1 MQSLKAVF
9 DIGNGYV
16 KWALI
21 SQEEGKHIVLVK
33 DMVKTK
39 WMRKGKVLDS
49 NDCID
54 SIKQVMQTFFKKLG
68 ADFVDEVHLT
78 ISHPD
83 MLVTRFNE
91 QKRIMSDKIIN
102 DDVDH
107 LLKIVGEIAQQSNY
121 EIIKL
126 MPVHWIVDEQ
136 LTVTDPIG
144 MEARKLELVADVFAI
159 PKSFYTAL
167 TELFDKLTLNIADIT
182 PNIIVASELLL
193 DFDQKD
199 LGTLLID
206 IWYNQTSYVVY
217 ENWYPLTYW
226 VVPMWWEDVTKD
238 ISIWLQVDI
247 KEAETIKVETGLSTD
262 TTGTTDD
269 RLDLT
274 FLNNVITSRYEEIF
288 EYINDQLIDI
298 DKDGRLAWGVYL
310 YGGWSKLTGVDDIA
324 KNMFKLATFYAKD
337 HTMWLPEL
345 GNNLQLINILAAYH
359 WSEKYHQD
367 SKRWLWLWFSMD
379 WAKNVWNF
387 IKEIF

>member
-1 MQSLKAVF
+1 MQSLKAIF
-9 DIGNGYV
+9 DIGNWYI
-16 KWALI
+16 KWTLI

-33 DMVKTK
+33 DIVKTK
-39 WMRKGKVLDS
+39 GMRKGKVLDH
-49 NDCID
+49 NECLD
-54 SIKQVMQTFFKKLG
+54 SIKQIMQTFFKKLG
-68 ADFVDEVHLT
+68 ADFVDEVYLT

-83 MLVTRFNE
+83 MLVTRFSE

-107 LLKIVGEIAQQSNY
+107 LMKIVAEIAQQPNY

-126 MPVHWIVDEQ
+126 LPVHWIVDEQ
-136 LTVTDPIG
+136 LIVADPIA
-144 MEARKLELVADVFAI
+144 MEGKKLELVADVFAI
-159 PKSFYTAL
+159 PKSFYTSL
-167 TELFDKLTLNIADIT
+167 IELFDKLTVNIADIT
-182 PNIIVASELLL
+182 PNIVVASELLL

-217 ENWYPLTYW
+217 ENWYPLIYW

-247 KEAETIKVETGLSTD
+247 KQAETIKVETWLSEDVSNTP
-262 TTGTTDD
+262 DD
-269 RLDLT
+269 RLDHS
-274 FLNNVITSRYEEIF
+274 FLNNVIIARYEEIF
-288 EYINDQLIDI
+288 EMINKHLINI
-298 DKDGRLAWGVYL
+298 DKDGRLAWWVYL
-310 YGGWSKLTGVDDIA
+310 YGWWAKLTGVDEIA

-345 GNNLQLINILAAYH
+345 GNNLQLINLLGAYH
-359 WSEKYHQD
+359 WSEKYHQEGR
-367 SKRWLWLWFSMD
+367 KWLGLWFSMD
-379 WAKNVWNF
+379 WAKWVWNF

>member
-49 NDCID
+49 NDCVD

-107 LLKIVGEIAQQSNY
+107 LLKIIWEIAQQSNY

-136 LTVTDPIG
+136 LTVADPIG

-182 PNIIVASELLL
+182 PNIVVASELLL

-206 IWYNQTSYVVY
+206 IGYNQTSYVVY
-217 ENWYPLTYW
+217 ENGYPLTYW
-226 VVPMWWEDVTKD
+226 VVSMWWEDVTKD
-238 ISIWLQVDI
+238 ISIGLQVDI
-247 KEAETIKVETGLSTD
+247 KEAETIKVGTWLSID
-262 TTGTTDD
+262 TTGTTND

-288 EYINDQLIDI
+288 EYINDQLISI
-298 DKDGRLAWGVYL
+298 DKDGRLAWGIYL
-310 YGGWSKLTGVDDIA
+310 YGGWAKLTGVDDIA

-367 SKRWLWLWFSMD
+367 NKRWLWLWFSMD

>member
-21 SQEEGKHIVLVK
+21 SEEEGKNIVLVK

-39 WMRKGKVLDS
+39 WMRKGKVLDAAE
-49 NDCID
+49 CLD
-54 SIKQVMQTFFKKLG
+54 SIQQVMQTFFKKLW
-68 ADFVDEVHLT
+68 ADFVDEVYIT
-78 ISHPD
+78 ISHPN
-83 MLVTRFNE
+83 MIVTRFNE
-91 QKRIMSDKIIN
+91 QKRIMSDKIIG
-102 DDVDH
+102 DDIDH
-107 LLKIVGEIAQQSNY
+107 LMKIVAEIAQQPNY

-126 MPVHWIVDEQ
+126 LPVHWIVDEQ
-136 LTVTDPIG
+136 LTVADPIA
-144 MEARKLELVADVFAI
+144 MEGRKLELVADIFSI
-159 PKSFYTAL
+159 PKSFYTSL
-167 TELFDKLTLNIADIT
+167 TELFDKININIADIT
-182 PNIIVASELLL
+182 PNIVVASELLL

-206 IWYNQTSYVVY
+206 IGYNQTSYVVY
-217 ENWYPLTYW
+217 ENWYPLIYW

-247 KEAETIKVETGLSTD
+247 KQAETIKVETWLSTD
-262 TTGTTDD
+262 VQWDTDD
-269 RLDLT
+269 RLDLS
-274 FLNNVITSRYEEIF
+274 FLNNVITARYEEIF
-288 EYINDQLIDI
+288 EMINEHLIDV

-310 YGGWSKLTGVDDIA
+310 YGWWAKLTGVDEIA

-345 GNNLQLINILAAYH
+345 GNNLQLINLLGAYH
-359 WSEKYHQD
+359 WSEKYHQE
-367 SKRWLWLWFSMD
+367 SKKWLWLWFSMD
-379 WAKNVWNF
+379 WAKWVWNF